1 VPKIKGFA
9 LQPRRVWAVLKTSMK
24 TPLLALALALGV
36 TPSFALNKGNA
47 GPAEVQLKFNLPP
60 PAPLSPEEELK
71 TFRLEPGFRIE
82 LVASEPM
89 IESPVAISFDDQ
101 GRMFVVEMRSYMRDL
116 EGTTEKDPTSRI
128 SLLTDTDGDGRMDKA
143 TPFADGLVMPRGV
156 MAVKGGAFVAEPPN
170 LFFLR
175 DTKGTGVADEKILI
189 SADFGT
195 FGGQPEHMANTPTW
209 TMDNRIY
216 AANYGASFRLNN
228 GAWQKGPGLGR
239 GQWGLSQDD
248 TGRLFYNYNSDLLR
262 ADLLPAAAYARNPLL
277 RDAKAINSQV
287 MKSQAVYPSH
297 PTPGVNR
304 GYDAKSLREDGTLAA
319 ATSTCGAAIYRGD
332 AFPIEYRGN
341 AFIPE
346 PSSNLVKR
354 VTISEKDGVLTGA
367 DACVGKEFLTSTDE
381 RFRPVMMANGPDGA
395 LYVVDLYR
403 GMLQHPAFLTH
414 YLIANIKARHL
425 ELPVTGGRI
434 WRIVRYDKT
443 SPRATKIPTETV
455 ARIKL
460 LTHANGWVRDTAQ
473 RVLVESADAAAAA
486 PLRALLADN
495 NAPAVARLHALWT
508 LDGLAAA
515 LPADVR
521 VALKDTDLQVRA
533 AAVRIAPAEMLP
545 ELCALKDEKETV
557 VLAHLAIRLSAA
569 NLPTTDKALAELLI
583 THGENALIRE
593 GALTGARGR
602 EVLLAQAV
610 AALGNN
616 DNRIQS
622 GPALEAFAT
631 LVSQA
636 GKAGPFEE
644 MLTLAASL
652 SDRPALRAAI
662 IHGLDQTA
670 RDSKSKKPAPLKT
683 VWLNSEPVA
692 LTKLKKAVTDAGG
705 VKSMENIAS
714 RLAWV
719 GKPGAPSPPKIVAL
733 TKTQQA
739 LFDKGKATF
748 TTLCAACHQPH
759 GYGLDGLAP
768 PLVDSDWVLGKPDV
782 TARIVLNGLGGPVK
796 VGARTWDLTMPPM
809 GVLSDEDVA
818 GVLTYIRREWEHNG
832 SPVDAKFVQGIR
844 KQFADHPNSWTS
856 EELRPPAKKTGKG
869 AKEDSK

>member
-1 VPKIKGFA
+1 
-9 LQPRRVWAVLKTSMK
+9 MK
-24 TPLLALALALGV
+24 TPLAALALLVGA
-36 TPSFALNKGNA
+36 TSAFALNKGNA
-47 GPAEVQLKFNLPP
+47 GPAEVTLKFNLPP

-71 TFRLEPGFRIE
+71 TLKLPPGFRIE

-116 EGTTEKDPTSRI
+116 EGTTEKEPTSRV

-143 TPFADGLVMPRGV
+143 SAFLDNLVMPRGV

-170 LFFLR
+170 LFFCR
-175 DTKGTGVADEKILI
+175 DTKGTGVADEKTLI
-189 SADFGT
+189 AADFGT

-209 TMDNRIY
+209 AMDNRIY
-216 AANYGASFRLNN
+216 AANYGTSFKFVN
-228 GAWQKGPGLGR
+228 GAWQKGPGLSR

-248 TGRLFYNYNSDLLR
+248 AGRLFYNYNSDLLR

-277 RDAKAINSQV
+277 REALGINYKVIKDQS
-287 MKSQAVYPSH
+287 VYPSH

-304 GYDAKSLREDGTLAA
+304 GYDDKTLRADGTLSA

-332 AFPIEYRGN
+332 AFPAEFRGN

-354 VTISEKDGVLTGA
+354 VTIAEQDGLLTGA
-367 DACVGKEFLTSTDE
+367 NAYEEKEFLTSTDE

-425 ELPVTGGRI
+425 ELPVSGGRI
-434 WRIVRYDKT
+434 WRIVRDDQATPKG
-443 SPRATKIPTETV
+443 TKIPADAD
-455 ARIKL
+455 ARVKL

-473 RVLVESADAAAAA
+473 RLLVETADITAAA
-486 PLRALLADN
+486 PLRALLADRQT
-495 NAPAVARLHALWT
+495 AATARLHALWA

-515 LPADVR
+515 RPEDLR
-521 VALKDTDLQVRA
+521 LALKDTDPQVRA
-533 AAVRIAPAEMLP
+533 AAIRLAPAEMLP
-545 ELCALKDEKETV
+545 ELCALKDEQANL

-569 NLPTTDKALAELLI
+569 NLPDADKALAELLAA
-583 THGENALIRE
+583 HGASVLVRE
-593 GALTGARGR
+593 GALTGSRGR
-602 EVLLAQAV
+602 EVALAKAV
-610 AALGNN
+610 AELGRA
-616 DNRIQS
+616 DNLKQTA
-622 GPALEAFAT
+622 PVLEGLAT
-631 LVSQA
+631 LISQA
-636 GKAGPFEE
+636 GKAGPFEG
-644 MLTLAASL
+644 MLAIAADL
-652 SDRPALRAAI
+652 GGQAALRSAVI
-662 IHGLDQTA
+662 RGLDQST
-670 RDSKSKKPAPLKT
+670 RDPKTKKPVPLKT
-683 VWLNSEPVA
+683 IWLNGEPAA
-692 LTKLKKAVTDAGG
+692 LAKLKKTVTEAN
-705 VKSMENIAS
+705 VSKYLENVAA

-719 GKPGAPSPPKIVAL
+719 GKPGAPAPPKIVAL
-733 TKTQQA
+733 TKAQQA
-739 LFDKGKATF
+739 LFDKGKVTF
-748 TTLCAACHQPH
+748 TNLCAACHQPH

-796 VGARTWDLTMPPM
+796 VGNRIWDLSMPPM
-809 GVLSDEDVA
+809 GMLSDEEIA
-818 GVLTYIRREWEHNG
+818 GVLTYVRREWEHNG
-832 SPVDAKFVQGIR
+832 SPVDAKFVTGIR

-856 EELRPPAKKTGKG
+856 DELRPPAKKAAKDG
-869 AKEDSK
+869 AK